1 VTTAPVGDKRAQV
14 IEAAIRIFSDRG
26 YRRTSMWDIAREVNL
41 SKPALYHYV
50 SSKEALLV
58 EIYERATVEGLEAA
72 KRMLEHELP
81 PLESLRE
88 MLVDRVVYTCEHQ
101 RLFRILFEEE
111 AEIPEDLMDSMRVH
125 RREYEDLI
133 IGVLQRGVDDG
144 SIHFET
150 TPRIVVNVLLG
161 AAHWSYKWFNP
172 GGSKATRQLAEEMV
186 EVLLDGLKTRPSAA

>member
-1 VTTAPVGDKRAQV
+1 MSTAPVTDKRAQV
-14 IEAAIRIFSDRG
+14 LEAAIRIFSDRG

-72 KRMLEHELP
+72 KRMLEHGQP
-81 PLESLRE
+81 PLDTLRQ

-111 AEIPEDLMDSMRVH
+111 AEIPEDLMRTMRVH

-133 IGVLQRGVDDG
+133 IGVLQRGVEDG
-144 SIHFET
+144 SIHFDT
-150 TPRIVVNVLLG
+150 TPRVVVNVLLG
-161 AAHWSYKWFNP
+161 AAHWTYKWYRAD
-172 GGSKATRQLAEEMV
+172 GSKTTRQLAEEMV
-186 EVLLDGLKTRPSAA
+186 EVLLDGLRTRPAR